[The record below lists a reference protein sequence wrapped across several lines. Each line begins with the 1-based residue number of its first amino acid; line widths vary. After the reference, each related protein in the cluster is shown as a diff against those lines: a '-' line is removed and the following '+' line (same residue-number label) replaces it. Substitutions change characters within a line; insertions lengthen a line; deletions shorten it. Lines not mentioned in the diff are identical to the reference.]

1 MSRRGVNRRRNA
13 APIPCSRGSEPT
25 STPRD
30 AGCQITQDLP
40 VFPSVGGW
48 PDHRSAVA
56 GDVSDSKGVQQQV
69 VVIVLQREGA
79 GQDDVGVSGGLVQVE
94 VDRHHEFQGI
104 QGSLQP
110 AGIRPTQDRVAG
122 QRHQRPDLPAAGSLD
137 LLGKAGQRQLAAELR
152 QSPHPA

>member
-1 MSRRGVNRRRNA
+1 
-13 APIPCSRGSEPT
+13 
-25 STPRD
+25 
-30 AGCQITQDLP
+30 LP

-56 GDVSDSKGVQQQV
+56 GDVSDGKRVQQQV

-104 QGSLQP
+104 QGSL
-110 AGIRPTQDRVAG
+110 
-122 QRHQRPDLPAAGSLD
+122 
-137 LLGKAGQRQLAAELR
+137 
-152 QSPHPA
+152 